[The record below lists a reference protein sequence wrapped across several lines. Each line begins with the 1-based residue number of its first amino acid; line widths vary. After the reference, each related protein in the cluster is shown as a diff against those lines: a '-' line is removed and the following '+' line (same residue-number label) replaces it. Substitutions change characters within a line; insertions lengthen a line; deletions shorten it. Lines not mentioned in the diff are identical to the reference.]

1 MVLVVYP
8 SSYLSCNSNKK
19 PTETNSN
26 TVFSMFL
33 DGDLKE
39 NLSFFYYIPAF
50 DYLSILIFIY
60 KHVHMHRQRIV

>member
-1 MVLVVYP
+1 
-8 SSYLSCNSNKK
+8 
-19 PTETNSN
+19 
-26 TVFSMFL
+26 MFL

-60 KHVHMHRQRIV
+60 KHVHMHRQRII